1 MRAEDFLGG
10 KPAAHGA
17 SDDSW
22 EFSIGRELHG
32 AFGGAF
38 GGALAAC
45 TIIAARPLAGGLVP
59 AALDVRFLRGLNA
72 GTARVVPTLIHKGR
86 SLSCVSVDVVD
97 DRDKL
102 TTRSTISFIDPTVLH
117 VLDHEG
123 ASGRWTPSRDD
134 GGVVWKQPPG
144 VEVPII
150 ESLGPRAVGLDDR
163 GIATALRVPW
173 DEPGASAEAS
183 CLAADICVGPPVAGA
198 CEGKWIPHPNPDLSL
213 RFMGEVNTPEVVG
226 IGRLERIEAGLAGVR
241 VEVRS
246 GGALVAIGVSSSMLL
261 DFQENRSPRA

>member
-261 DFQENRSPRA
+261 DLQENRSPRA